1 MLSPEQYLVQVK
13 SRFLEQGN
21 PDTAE
26 GQMNYMRNQFA
37 FYGLKAPQ
45 WMALARQF
53 YEEHGI
59 PQGEEL
65 RTLARLC
72 FEDDYRE
79 IQFFAVETVQRALTR
94 QQEDFINLLEEL
106 ITTKSWWDTVDW
118 LAKLAGAHFL
128 RYPHLARPVT
138 ERWMQSG
145 NIWLQRSA
153 MIFQLRYK
161 DLTDAELLFGY
172 ILRLNGSKEFFI
184 QKGAGWALREYSK
197 TNPEAVRHFVQ
208 ENAALAPLTKREALK
223 WLNKRQ

>member
-1 MLSPEQYLVQVK
+1 MLSPEQYLTQVK

-26 GQMNYMRNQFA
+26 GQMNYMRNQFD

-53 YEEHGI
+53 YQEHGI
-59 PQGEEL
+59 PQGEDL
-65 RTLARLC
+65 KTLARFC

-79 IQFFAVETVQRALTR
+79 VQYFAVETVQRALPR
-94 QQEDFINLLEEL
+94 QPEDFINLLEEL

-128 RYPHLARPVT
+128 RYPHLTRPVT

-153 MIFQLRYK
+153 MIFQLKYK
-161 DLTDAELLFGY
+161 DRTDAELLFSY

-197 TNPEAVRHFVQ
+197 TNPETVRRFVQ
-208 ENAALAPLTKREALK
+208 ENAALAPLTQREALK
-223 WLNKRQ
+223 WMSR